1 MSTNGALLE
10 KPQATEDPEVRV
22 YRGRS
27 IDELIPRIE
36 AELGADAIV
45 VRRTRGLE
53 GGIGGFFQRRFVE
66 VEAKAG
72 TPRIDTYDEQD
83 GEPVLPPPAPAPA
96 PAVPRPNGAYV
107 TDTLATIAAS
117 GFTAPPT
124 EPEPTPEFTPEFTPE
139 SFDQA
144 LAQATSESD
153 PFAEELDRLNLQ
165 LPAPLPLPQ
174 SDPPSP
180 SPKHTPQPPV
190 PGRARSRVETSLSG
204 VGMSEAMA
212 GELLGAAAAHILPL
226 APRTSMV
233 RAAQL
238 ALAARIPA
246 VPLLPAHSASVAVI
260 GPGGSGKTSCCA
272 ALLGAYRRAG
282 SLPASCATITLVGER
297 EEPAMLL
304 SPRVMEPMAVAS
316 AGARQILAQ
325 AREEGLLLLDMPPLS
340 PADRSAVRR
349 IAALL
354 GELKPDRVVVALP
367 ATLGAKAAAQLL
379 EALRPLGAS
388 AMAIT
393 HADETDQLGVA
404 VEAACQFDL
413 APEYLLDRPRL
424 RSGLARLTPTE
435 LVNRLL
441 P

>member
-1 MSTNGALLE
+1 MSTN
-10 KPQATEDPEVRV
+10 V

-72 TPRIDTYDEQD
+72 TPSIDTYDEQD
-83 GEPVLPPPAPAPA
+83 GEPVLPPAPAPA

-107 TDTLATIAAS
+107 TDELATIAAS
-117 GFTAPPT
+117 S
-124 EPEPTPEFTPEFTPE
+124 TPDT
-139 SFDQA
+139 FDEA
-144 LAQATSESD
+144 LAQATSEPD
-153 PFAEELDRLNLQ
+153 PFAAELDMLDLQ
-165 LPAPLPLPQ
+165 IPVTPISTPT
-174 SDPPSP
+174 PPP
-180 SPKHTPQPPV
+180 TPTN
-190 PGRARSRVETSLSG
+190 PGRARTRVETSLLG

-212 GELLGAAAAHILPL
+212 GELLDAAAAHILPL

-233 RAAQL
+233 KAAQL

-282 SLPASCATITLVGER
+282 CLPAACATVTLVGER

-304 SPRVMEPMAVAS
+304 SPRVMEPMAIAS
-316 AGARQILAQ
+316 AQARQILAQ
-325 AREEGLLLLDMPPLS
+325 AREEGLLLVDMPPLS

-354 GELKPDRVVVALP
+354 GELRPDRVVVALP

-379 EALRPLGAS
+379 EALRPLGATS
-388 AMAIT
+388 MAIT

-404 VEAACQFDL
+404 VEAACQFQL

-435 LVNRLL
+435 LANRLL